1 MDNSSTLFPSA
12 INVDVQLPHVA
23 SGGKRASYYAAVALV
38 LFVAWLMRSRTHIAK
53 IEVPLY
59 SASKSKWIFEAE
71 TLIKDSYAKAS
82 LLRTSLLRN
91 SLTVVQFRDRVYQIK
106 GTEGVQVLVPA
117 KLLGELKGLPEDVLS
132 ATEAV
137 ADALQ
142 SKYTKF
148 SPGHNGDLLALLVR
162 TKLTQNLTRVIPRMK
177 KELEFILGSEFPTC
191 EDWTPIKW
199 QPFSVR
205 VIARLSGHAFVGSSI
220 SRDEKWM
227 DTTVNFA
234 IHVFTACVKLQFF
247 PEWARPVG
255 QHFVSEIRQ
264 IHKDIK
270 IAKEMLK
277 PIIEERIRD
286 LETPTGEE
294 APDDMIQWLI
304 DALPEE
310 EKGDLT
316 TQAELQL
323 ILAAASIHTTNNL
336 LCECLSDLATYP
348 EFQDELR
355 EEAYQILEVEG
366 GWARKESMAK
376 LKKMDSFMREVQRLR
391 GNISKSKQTSTICLN
406 TNRLLV
412 SFIRK
417 VMKPISLSD
426 GTQLPAGTK
435 VIAPQAGI
443 SLDERYFPD
452 PERFDALR
460 FYNMRQESTEASNR
474 WQFTSLNDT
483 NINFGAGKH
492 ACPGRFFAGN
502 EVKLVLAHMLI
513 NYDIRLKAGEQRP
526 KGMAVVMTKAPS
538 PDMEL
543 EFRRRS
549 SAV

>member
-1 MDNSSTLFPSA
+1 MENGSTIVSSPVNL
-12 INVDVQLPHVA
+12 DLQLPHVV
-23 SGGKRASYYAAVALV
+23 SGGKRASYYVAVAFI
-38 LFVAWLMRSRTHIAK
+38 LFAAWLIQSRKQSAK

-59 SASKSKWIFEAE
+59 KASKTKWIFDAE
-71 TLIKDSYAKAS
+71 TLIKDSYGK
-82 LLRTSLLRN
+82 
-91 SLTVVQFRDRVYQIK
+91 FRDRVYQIK
-106 GTEGVQVLVPA
+106 STEGVQVLVPA

-137 ADALQ
+137 SEALQ

-148 SPGHNGDLLALLVR
+148 SAGRNGDLLSLLVR
-162 TKLTQNLTRVIPRMK
+162 TKLTQNLTRVVPRMK
-177 KELEFILGSEFPTC
+177 AELEHIIATEFPSC
-191 EDWTPIKW
+191 EDWTPVKW
-199 QPFSVR
+199 QPFSLR
-205 VIARLSGHAFVGSSI
+205 VISRLSGHAFVGPAL

-227 DTTVNFA
+227 DTSIQFA
-234 IHVFTACVKLQFF
+234 VHVFTACIKLQFF

-255 QHFVSEIRQ
+255 QYFVSELGQIR
-264 IHKDIK
+264 KDIE
-270 IAKEMLK
+270 IAKGMLK
-277 PIIEERIRD
+277 PIFEQRLRD
-286 LETPTGEE
+286 METPTSED

-304 DALPEE
+304 DTLPEE
-310 EKGDLT
+310 DKGDLQ

-336 LCECLSDLATYP
+336 LCECISDLATYP

-376 LKKMDSFMREVQRLR
+376 LKKLDSFMREVQRLR
-391 GNISKSKQTSTICLN
+391 GNII
-406 TNRLLV
+406 

-426 GTQLPAGTK
+426 GTQLPAGTS

-443 SLDERYFPD
+443 SHDERYFPD

-460 FYNMRQESTEASNR
+460 FYRLRQESDEASNR
-474 WQFTSLNDT
+474 WQFTSLNNT

-492 ACPGRFFAGN
+492 ACPGRFFASN
-502 EVKLVLAHMLI
+502 EVKLILAYLLI
-513 NYDIRLKAGEQRP
+513 NYDIRLKKGEERP
-526 KGMAVVMTKAPS
+526 KGMAMVMTKAPCQNT
-538 PDMEL
+538 EL

-549 SAV
+549 LGV

>member
-1 MDNSSTLFPSA
+1 MENGSTIISPV
-12 INVDVQLPHVA
+12 INMEVQLPHVV
-23 SGGKRASYYAAVALV
+23 SGGKRASYYAAIAFL
-38 LFVAWLMRSRTHIAK
+38 LFAAWMMRSRKQSTK

-59 SASKSKWIFEAE
+59 KASKTKWIFDAE
-71 TLIKDSYAKAS
+71 TLIKDSYAK
-82 LLRTSLLRN
+82 
-91 SLTVVQFRDRVYQIK
+91 FRDRVYQIRS
-106 GTEGVQVLVPA
+106 TEGVQVLVPA

-137 ADALQ
+137 AEALQ

-148 SPGHNGDLLALLVR
+148 SPGPNADMLALL
-162 TKLTQNLTRVIPRMK
+162 T
-177 KELEFILGSEFPTC
+177 ELEYIMAAEFPAC
-191 EDWTPIKW
+191 EDWTPVKW
-199 QPFSVR
+199 QPFSLR
-205 VIARLSGHAFVGSSI
+205 VISRLSGHAFVGSSL
-220 SRDEKWM
+220 SRDEEWM
-227 DTTVNFA
+227 DTTINFA
-234 IHVFTACVKLQFF
+234 VHVFTACVKLQFF
-247 PEWARPVG
+247 PGWARPVG
-255 QHFVSEIRQ
+255 QYFVSELRMIR
-264 IHKDIK
+264 KDIK

-277 PIIEERIRD
+277 PIFEQRIRD
-286 LETPTGEE
+286 METPSGED

-304 DALPEE
+304 DALPEAD
-310 EKGDLT
+310 KGDLQ

-336 LCECLSDLATYP
+336 LCECISDLAAYP

-355 EEAYQILEVEG
+355 EEAYQVLEVEG

-376 LKKMDSFMREVQRLR
+376 LKKLDSFMREVQRMR
-391 GNISKSKQTSTICLN
+391 GNII
-406 TNRLLV
+406 

-426 GTQLPAGTK
+426 GTQLPAGTS

-443 SLDERYFPD
+443 SRDERYFPD

-460 FYNMRQESTEASNR
+460 FYRLRQESDEASNR

-502 EVKLVLAHMLI
+502 EVKLVLAYLLI
-513 NYDIRLKAGEQRP
+513 NYDIRLKKGEERP
-526 KGMAVVMTKAPS
+526 KGMAVVMTKAPCQNT
-538 PDMEL
+538 EL

-549 SAV
+549 WVV

>member
-23 SGGKRASYYAAVALV
+23 NGGKRASYYAAVAFV
-38 LFVAWLMRSRTHIAK
+38 LFGAWLMRSRGHSAK
-53 IEVPLY
+53 IQVPLY
-59 SASKSKWIFEAE
+59 KASKSKWIFEAE
-71 TLIKDSYAKAS
+71 TLIKDSYAK
-82 LLRTSLLRN
+82 
-91 SLTVVQFRDRVYQIK
+91 FRDRVYQIK

-148 SPGHNGDLLALLVR
+148 TPGHNGDLLALLVR

-177 KELEFILGSEFPTC
+177 NELEFILGTEFPTC

-227 DTTVNFA
+227 DTTINFA

-255 QHFVSEIRQ
+255 QHFVSEIGQ
-264 IHKDIK
+264 IHQDIK

-277 PIIEERIRD
+277 PILEERIRD

-391 GNISKSKQTSTICLN
+391 GNII
-406 TNRLLV
+406 

-443 SLDERYFPD
+443 SHDERYFPD

-460 FYNMRQESTEASNR
+460 FYHMRQESTEASNR

-502 EVKLVLAHMLI
+502 EVKLVLAYMLI
-513 NYDIRLKAGEQRP
+513 TYDIRLKEGEQRP

-543 EFRRRS
+543 EFRRRTL
-549 SAV
+549 AV